1 MALFLTEAEVSS
13 LISIEAVLPAVEAA
27 FRDMGEGTAQNR
39 PRQRAYLKNS
49 VIMTMN
55 AAMGS
60 IGRTGFKAYTASPN
74 GAKFWAMLFDEVGSL
89 LCLMQADRLGQV
101 RTGCASGVG
110 AKYLAREGA
119 RSVGLIGTGWQ
130 ARSQLA
136 AVCAVRGI
144 ETVRVW
150 SRTPAKVEAFC
161 TEMAPQLPGVQLIP
175 AATGEEAVRG
185 AEIVVTMTNAREP
198 VLRGEWLSPGATV
211 LAAGSNQARNR
222 ELDSAAIQ
230 LMDRIFADSVEQAR
244 MESGDLIIPAGEG
257 LLDWARVHEFAE
269 VVAGRRPGR
278 QSPDEII
285 LFKSNGLAIW
295 DVAAA
300 QVVYEKAKAAGIG
313 VELPIG

>member
-1 MALFLTEAEVSS
+1 MALFLTESEVSG
-13 LISIEAVLPAVEAA
+13 LISIEAILPAVEEA
-27 FRDMGEGTAQNR
+27 FRALGEGTGQNR
-39 PRQRAYLKNS
+39 PRQRAFLKSS

-55 AAMGS
+55 AAMGP
-60 IGRTGFKAYTASPN
+60 IGRTGFKAYTAGPN
-74 GAKFWAMLFDEVGSL
+74 GARFWAMLFDEVGSL
-89 LCLMQADRLGQV
+89 LCMMQADRLGQV

-119 RSVGLIGTGWQ
+119 RTVGLIGTGWQ

-136 AVCAVRGI
+136 AVCAVRPI

-161 TEMAPQLPGVQLIP
+161 TEMAQLLPGVRLIP
-175 AATGEEAVRG
+175 AASGAEAVRE
-185 AEIVVTMTNAREP
+185 AEIVITMTNAKEP
-198 VLRGEWLSPGATV
+198 VVSGEWLAPGTTV

-222 ELDSAAIQ
+222 ELDSVAIQ
-230 LMDRIFADSVEQAR
+230 RMDQIFADSVEQAR
-244 MESGDLIIPAGEG
+244 MESGDLIIPAAEG
-257 LLDWARVHEFAE
+257 VLDWAQVHEFGA

-278 QSPDEII
+278 QSSDEIN
-285 LFKSNGLAIW
+285 LFKSNGLAIQ

-300 QVVYEKAKAAGIG
+300 QVIYERAKAAGVG

>member
-1 MALFLTEAEVSS
+1 MALFLTEADVAS
-13 LISIEAVLPAVEAA
+13 LISIEAILPAVEAA
-27 FRDMGEGTAQNR
+27 FRDLGEGKGQNR
-39 PRQRAYLKNS
+39 PRQRAFLQSS

-55 AAMGS
+55 AAIGS
-60 IGRTGFKAYTASPN
+60 IGRTGFKAYTAGPN
-74 GAKFWAMLFDEVGSL
+74 GAKFWSMLFDESGNL

-136 AVCAVRGI
+136 AVCAVRPI

-161 TEMAPQLPGVQLIP
+161 TEMAPLLPGVQLMP
-175 AATGEEAVRG
+175 AASGEEAVRE
-185 AEIVVTMTNAREP
+185 AEIVITMTGAREP
-198 VLRGEWLSPGATV
+198 ILRGEWLSPGTTV

-230 LMDRIFADSVEQAR
+230 RMGQIFADSVEQAR
-244 MESGDLIIPAGEG
+244 MESGDLIIPAAEG
-257 LLDWARVHEFAE
+257 VLDWALVHEFAE

-278 QSPDEII
+278 RSESEIN
-285 LFKSNGLAIW
+285 LFKSNGLAIQ

-300 QVVYEKAKAAGIG
+300 QVVYERAKAAGVG